1 MLLAL
6 VSSPAGCIEMNLNN
20 YSKLHLVI
28 LTHTLFNFKEEDTY
42 SMQTTHS
49 QVVARKKRLF
59 SVAFGLFAFEKK
71 SKNRFLQAN
80 L

>member
-1 MLLAL
+1 MA
-6 VSSPAGCIEMNLNN
+6 SPAGCIEINNN

-28 LTHTLFNFKEEDTY
+28 LTHSLFNSKKKDIY

-59 SVAFGLFAFEKK
+59 SVAIGSFAFEKK
-71 SKNRFLQAN
+71 SKNRLLQAN